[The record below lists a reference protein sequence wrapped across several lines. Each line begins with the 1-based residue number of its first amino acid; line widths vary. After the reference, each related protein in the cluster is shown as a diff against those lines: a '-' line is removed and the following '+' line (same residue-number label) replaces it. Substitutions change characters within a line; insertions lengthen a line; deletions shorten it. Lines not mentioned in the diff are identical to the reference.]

1 MEKDK
6 ITLYSPN
13 GKDTI
18 TVFESDVENLVAN
31 GWTVEK
37 QSGTKT
43 KTNNEDK

>member
-31 GWTVEK
+31 GWTAEK
-37 QSGTKT
+37 QSETKIKT
-43 KTNNEDK
+43 KEDK

>member
-6 ITLYSPN
+6 ITLYSAN

-18 TVFESDVENLVAN
+18 TVFEKDVENLVAN

-37 QSGTKT
+37 QSETKT
-43 KTNNEDK
+43 KIKEDK